1 MNMIPLLKA
10 SSNTPRTTEDLLEN
24 VTDSIQRLEQH
35 IAAMTR
41 MHFDDGLPSDQFN
54 AIMCSLHLQIHE
66 ITSEI
71 KTYHE

>member
-1 MNMIPLLKA
+1 MIPLLKA
-10 SSNTPRTTEDLLEN
+10 ATNKPRTPQDLLEN
-24 VTDSIQRLEQH
+24 VSDSLQRLKQH

-41 MHFDDGLPSDQFN
+41 MSFDDGLSSDQFN
-54 AIMCSLHLQIHE
+54 AIMCGLHLQIHE